1 VSEPTTSAG
10 SGIAARGT
18 VENQKLT
25 NQPEKRP
32 VEPGAAPPVVEES
45 GVSRWVPALGVV
57 VLWIVVWSFTKGTNT
72 LALPG
77 REHTDLHQSFTD
89 FNNTL
94 LASRDTNPVMQFTNT
109 ISELLRNFFDWAQR
123 MLVTPNL
130 PRPVPEVG
138 WLGIV
143 AVATWVGYAIASWRI
158 ALLVLLSFLSF
169 GVFGYWQDSLDLLI
183 VTGMAVAITILVGM
197 PLAVLAGTNA
207 RANRVI
213 TVVLDFMQTMPTFVY
228 LVPVVLF
235 FGIGVGG
242 AVVSTLIYAVPP
254 LVRIAGFGIRE
265 VSTTTIE
272 ATDSAGQ
279 TYWQRLFKVQLPMAR
294 KTIIVGLNQTTLAAL
309 SMATI
314 ASYINGPGLGK
325 PVLNALVAND
335 FGGSFVPG
343 VLIVVMAV
351 MLDRTTT
358 AASERSEK
366 VARGGGGNVRAR
378 RIALAGTGV
387 AALVAVYLSR
397 RELSLAEFPEYT
409 IGARVSDAADDAMGS
424 IVDLVGGLAGGFKD
438 AVTYGFLNPMQ
449 SLLAESPWWLAGL
462 AILALALVFGGV
474 RALVTTLVCL
484 AGIRYLDLWHDAMIT
499 LNMALVGTVLVMV
512 LALVFG
518 VWMARDRRVDLGI
531 RPLLDA
537 GQTIPPFVYLIPVL
551 ALFGPSRFTAIV
563 AGIVYAAPAAIKLV
577 ADGVKGVSPTT
588 IEAGRST
595 GQTTWQ
601 EITKVQLPM
610 AKGSLVLATNQGLL
624 YVLAMVVIGGL
635 VGAGALG
642 YDVVLG
648 ISRSEEW
655 GKGAAGGLT
664 IVLLGVML
672 DRITRAAADVRRD
685 DPGPRRAF
693 NIRLPIGP
701 PHS

>member
-1 VSEPTTSAG
+1 MSELGAG
-10 SGIAARGT
+10 IRAKGH
-18 VENQKLT
+18 VENEKL
-25 NQPEKRP
+25 NSPRPPPP
-32 VEPGAAPPVVEES
+32 VEPGAAPPVTEDA
-45 GVSRWVPALGVV
+45 GLSRWIPAVGV
-57 VLWIVVWSFTKGTNT
+57 LVVWVVIWFFTKGNDT
-72 LALPG
+72 LVLPG
-77 REHTDLHQSFTD
+77 REHTDLHESLTE
-89 FNNTL
+89 FNNKL
-94 LASRDTNPVMQFTNT
+94 LASRDTNPVMQFTNS
-109 ISELLRNFFDWAQR
+109 ISEVLRDLFDWAQR
-123 MLVTPNL
+123 MLARPNL
-130 PRPVPEVG
+130 PRPVPEIG
-138 WLGIV
+138 WLGVTAI
-143 AVATWVGYAIASWRI
+143 ATWVGYAIANWRI
-158 ALLVLLSFLSF
+158 AVLVLASFLSF
-169 GVFGYWQDSLDLLI
+169 GIFGFWQDSIDLLI
-183 VTGMAVAITILVGM
+183 VTGIAVGITVIVGM
-197 PLAVLAGTNA
+197 PLAVLAGTSP
-207 RANRVI
+207 RANKVI

-242 AVVSTLIYAVPP
+242 AVVATLIYAVPP
-254 LVRIAGFGIRE
+254 IVRIAGFGIRE
-265 VSTTTIE
+265 VPTTTIE

-279 TYWQRLFKVQLPMAR
+279 TYWQRLLKVQLPMAR

-314 ASYINGPGLGK
+314 AAYINGPGLGK
-325 PVLNALVAND
+325 PVINALVAND

-366 VARGGGGNVRAR
+366 VARGGGGNIRLR
-378 RIALAGTGV
+378 RIILAASGV
-387 AALVAVYLSR
+387 VALVAVYLSR
-397 RELSLAEFPEYT
+397 EQLNLAEFPEYSA
-409 IGARVSDAADDAMGS
+409 GQKVSDAADDAMGA
-424 IVDLVGGLAGGFKD
+424 IVDLVGGLAGTLKD
-438 AVTYGFLNPMQ
+438 AITYGFLNPMQ
-449 SLLAESPWWLAGL
+449 SLLAESPWWLAAL
-462 AILALALVFGGV
+462 AIVALAFVFGGL
-474 RALVTTLVCL
+474 RALVTTVVCL
-484 AGIRYLDLWHDAMIT
+484 AGIWYLDLWHDAMIT
-499 LNMALVGTVLVMV
+499 LNMALVGTVLVML
-512 LALVFG
+512 LALIFG
-518 VWMARDRRVDLGI
+518 VWMARDPRVDIGI

-551 ALFGPSRFTAIV
+551 ALFGPTRFTAIV

-685 DPGPRRAF
+685 QGPASRRAF

-701 PHS
+701 PK

>member
-1 VSEPTTSAG
+1 MNDLGPPLANRD
-10 SGIAARGT
+10 AAPGATATKER
-18 VENQKLT
+18 
-25 NQPEKRP
+25 RP
-32 VEPGAAPPVVEES
+32 VEPGAQPPPVVEDS
-45 GVSRWVPALGVV
+45 GISRWIPALGVV
-57 VLWIVVWSFTKGTNT
+57 LVWIVVWAFTKGNNT

-77 REHTDLHQSFTD
+77 REHTDLHQSLTD
-89 FNNTL
+89 FNNRL
-94 LASRDTNPVMQFTNT
+94 LAGRETNPIMQLTNGISDVLRT
-109 ISELLRNFFDWAQR
+109 IFDWLQR
-123 MLVTPNL
+123 LFVRPNL
-130 PRPVPEVG
+130 PRPVPEIG

-158 ALLVLLSFLSF
+158 ALLVLASFLSF
-169 GVFGYWQDSLDLLI
+169 GVFGYWEDSLDLLI
-183 VTGMAVAITILVGM
+183 VTGMAVGISLLVGL
-197 PLAVLAGTNA
+197 PLAVLAGTNV
-207 RANRVI
+207 RANKAI
-213 TVVLDFMQTMPTFVY
+213 TIVLDLMQTMPTFVY
-228 LVPVVLF
+228 LVPIVLF

-242 AVVSTLIYAVPP
+242 AVVATLVYAVPP
-254 LVRIAGFGIRE
+254 LVRIGGFGIRE
-265 VSTTTIE
+265 VSATTIE

-279 TYWQRLFKVQLPMAR
+279 TFWQRLFKVQLPMAR
-294 KTIIVGLNQTTLAAL
+294 RTIIVGLNQTTLAAL

-314 ASYINGPGLGK
+314 AAYINGPGLGK
-325 PVLNALVAND
+325 PVINALVAND

-358 AASERSEK
+358 AASERSER
-366 VARGGGGNVRAR
+366 VARGGGGNVRVH
-378 RIALAGTGV
+378 RIVLAVTGAV
-387 AALVAVYLSR
+387 ALVAVWMSR
-397 RELSLAEFPEYT
+397 RDLSLAEFPEYT
-409 IGARVSDAADDAMGS
+409 IGSKVSDAADSAMDG
-424 IVDLVGGLAGGFKD
+424 IVDLVGGFAGGVKD
-438 AVTYGFLNPMQ
+438 AISYGFLNPMQ
-449 SLLAESPWWLAGL
+449 SLLAESPWWLAALG
-462 AILALALVFGGV
+462 ILALAVAFGGV
-474 RALVTTLVCL
+474 RALLTTVVCL
-484 AGIRYLDLWHDAMIT
+484 AGIWYLDLWHDAMLT
-499 LNMALVGTVLVMV
+499 LTMVLVGTVLVML

-518 VWMARDRRVDLGI
+518 VSMARNRWVDLGI

-551 ALFGPSRFTAIV
+551 ALFGSSRFTAIV
-563 AGIVYAAPAAIKLV
+563 AGVVYAAPAAIKLV
-577 ADGVKGVSPTT
+577 ADGVKAVSPTT

-635 VGAGALG
+635 VGAQALG
-642 YDVVLG
+642 YDVALG

-685 DPGPRRAF
+685 DGPGPRRAF
-693 NIRLPIGP
+693 NVRLPIGP
-701 PHS
+701 PS